1 MGKITHAGAG
11 SLGIEARRLE
21 AAARSKPVRKA
32 FAVRAIKGITRLM
45 GGMNDSALGEA
56 LGASS
61 DVETIVRA
69 LENADAT
76 HALMGDDL
84 LAEARLRGLGERD
97 RLLHA
102 EGGVLSAQA
111 AARHLGISRQAV
123 DKRRKA
129 GSLLGLS
136 LGRRG
141 YAYPAWQFEKV
152 GVLGGLET
160 VLATL
165 STLDPW
171 MRSVFFLSPNPR
183 LSEDSPVQALRQGRV
198 TEVVRAARS
207 QGVHGSA

>member
-1 MGKITHAGAG
+1 MGKITHSGVGTVG
-11 SLGIEARRLE
+11 SEAKRLE
-21 AAARSKPVRKA
+21 DAARSKPVRKA

-45 GGMNDSALGEA
+45 VEMNDSALGEA
-56 LGASS
+56 LSASS

-102 EGGVLSAQA
+102 EGGVLSAQDA
-111 AARHLGISRQAV
+111 AKHLGISRQAV

-141 YAYPAWQFEKV
+141 YAYPAWQFGKI
-152 GVLGGLET
+152 GVLEGLET

-171 MRSVFFLSPNPR
+171 MRAVFFLSPSPR
-183 LSEDSPVQALRQGRV
+183 LSEDSPLKALRQGRV
-198 TEVVRAARS
+198 TEVVKAARS

>member
-1 MGKITHAGAG
+1 MGKITHAGPG
-11 SLGIEARRLE
+11 TLGIEARRLE
-21 AAARSKPVRKA
+21 DAARSKPVRKA

-45 GGMNDSALGEA
+45 GEMNDSALGEA
-56 LGASS
+56 LSASS

-69 LENADAT
+69 LENVDAT

-84 LAEARLRGLGERD
+84 LAEARFRGLGKRD

-102 EGGVLSAQA
+102 EGGVLAAQDA
-111 AARHLGISRQAV
+111 AKHLGISRQAV
-123 DKRRKA
+123 NKRRKA

-141 YAYPAWQFEKV
+141 YAYPAWQFGKV
-152 GVLGGLET
+152 GVLQGLET

-171 MRSVFFLSPNPR
+171 MRAVFFLSPNPR
-183 LSEDSPVQALRQGRV
+183 LSENSPIKALRQGKV